1 MQYKQKKQNKTI
13 NEAQMIRTNECRKS
27 VFKKKMMTLSQKI
40 LYRNLHLFPSRVKF
54 RVKSWVSSKMIEILF
69 LLSSFLYSISKL
81 HLSKSRFLES
91 KVIVH
96 DHCKGMHM
104 KILYVWKLARNAPCF
119 LVYRDFCFWNVK

>member
-96 DHCKGMHM
+96 DHCKGMHK
-104 KILYVWKLARNAPCF
+104 KILYV
-119 LVYRDFCFWNVK
+119 